1 MLFPESQP
9 KGMSFFNMYNFIYL
23 FIFGCSGSPFLC
35 GLFFS
40 CGDQGLLSSRRAQAS
55 HGGGFSHCGAQ
66 ALGRPGFRSC
76 SSWAQQLWLP
86 GSKSTGSVDV
96 DLGLSCSSACE
107 VFPHQGLNPCLLH
120 WQVDSLPLS
129 HQRSLKGHV
138 LLSQCIFQSKY

>member
-40 CGDQGLLSSRRAQAS
+40 CGEQGLLSSRRAQAS

-76 SSWAQQLWLP
+76 SSWAQ
-86 GSKSTGSVDV
+86 
-96 DLGLSCSSACE
+96 
-107 VFPHQGLNPCLLH
+107 
-120 WQVDSLPLS
+120 
-129 HQRSLKGHV
+129 
-138 LLSQCIFQSKY
+138 